1 MVGDLRYQ
9 KGLLFEAAM
18 IHKWKT
24 FFAACF
30 HKRFL
35 YDAVLPYNLFWRITG
50 EQCQPFLRNHP
61 IEVLDV
67 GCRGECPPE
76 LAGLSPCI
84 SYTGLEA
91 DIDECTRLQKSRFP
105 FARVSFLPFAVSGRT
120 GKALLR
126 VNREPRTSSF
136 LPVDPTFRE
145 RFGGE
150 AYETLKTRVLRT
162 TTLDNLAK
170 LKHVTQPDFLKIDT
184 QGTELQILAGGR
196 RMLQKVSLVEIE
208 VEFEAIYRGQSLFHH
223 VNDFMLQAG
232 FQLLY
237 LNRVFAGQ
245 RGFSGATRGQLIFGD
260 VLYGKKEAHWYNLS
274 KEAKIKMAVLLANF
288 GHRDIAARVFEKY
301 PDLRRACPE
310 FQKRLKQTKPR
321 LLQSLEKSA
330 VSLLDKLFVL
340 LLLLRGYNRRSME
353 SDRGWPTR

>member
-1 MVGDLRYQ
+1 
-9 KGLLFEAAM
+9 M

-24 FFAACF
+24 FFGACF
-30 HKRFL
+30 RKRFL

-50 EQCQPFLRNHP
+50 KQCQPFLRNHP

-76 LAGLSPCI
+76 LAELSPSI

-91 DIDECTRLQKSRFP
+91 DIDECIRLRKSRLP
-105 FARVSFLPFAVSGRT
+105 FARASFLPFAVSGRP

-126 VNREPRTSSF
+126 VNREPGTSSF
-136 LPVDPTFRE
+136 LPVDPLFRE

-150 AYETLKTRVLRT
+150 AYETLRTRVLDT
-162 TTLDNLAK
+162 TSLDHLAR
-170 LKHVTQPDFLKIDT
+170 LKHVPQPDFLKIDT

-196 RMLQKVSLVEIE
+196 RMLEKTTLVEIE

-223 VNDFMLQAG
+223 VNDFMLKAG
-232 FQLLY
+232 FRLLY

-260 VLYGKKEAHWYNLS
+260 ALYGKKEAHWDNLS
-274 KEAKIKMAVLLANF
+274 AESKIKMAVLLANF

-301 PDLRRACPE
+301 PDLQQACPQ
-310 FQKRLKQTKPR
+310 FQKRLKQSKPR
-321 LLQSLEKSA
+321 LLQSLEKST
-330 VSLLDKLFVL
+330 VSLLDKLLVL

-353 SDRGWPTR
+353 SDRSWPTR

>member
-1 MVGDLRYQ
+1 MVGDLVYP
-9 KGLLFEAAM
+9 KGLFFEAAM

-24 FFAACF
+24 FFGACF
-30 HKRFL
+30 RKRFL

-50 EQCQPFLRNHP
+50 KQCQPFLRNHP

-76 LAGLSPCI
+76 LAGLSPSI

-91 DIDECTRLQKSRFP
+91 DIDECIRLRKSRLP
-105 FARVSFLPFAVSGRT
+105 FARASFLPFAVSGRP

-126 VNREPRTSSF
+126 VNREPGTSSF
-136 LPVDPTFRE
+136 LPVDPLFRE

-150 AYETLKTRVLRT
+150 AYETLRTRVLDT
-162 TTLDNLAK
+162 TSLDHLAR
-170 LKHVTQPDFLKIDT
+170 LKHVPQPDFLKIDT

-196 RMLQKVSLVEIE
+196 RMLEKTTLVEIE

-223 VNDFMLQAG
+223 VNDFMLKAG
-232 FQLLY
+232 FRLLY

-260 VLYGKKEAHWYNLS
+260 ALYGKKEAHWDNLS
-274 KEAKIKMAVLLANF
+274 AESKIKMAVLLANF

-301 PDLRRACPE
+301 PDLQQACPQ
-310 FQKRLKQTKPR
+310 FQKRLKQSKPR
-321 LLQSLEKSA
+321 LLQSLEKST
-330 VSLLDKLFVL
+330 VSLLDKLLVL

-353 SDRGWPTR
+353 SDRSWPTR

>member
-1 MVGDLRYQ
+1 
-9 KGLLFEAAM
+9 M

-24 FFAACF
+24 FFGACF
-30 HKRFL
+30 RKRFL
-35 YDAVLPYNLFWRITG
+35 YDAVLSYNLFWRITG
-50 EQCQPFLRNHP
+50 KQCQPFLRNHP

-76 LAGLSPCI
+76 LAELSPSI

-91 DIDECTRLQKSRFP
+91 DIDECIRLRKSRLP
-105 FARVSFLPFAVSGRT
+105 FARASFLPFAGSGRP

-126 VNREPRTSSF
+126 VNREPGTSSF
-136 LPVDPTFRE
+136 LPVDPLFRE

-150 AYETLKTRVLRT
+150 AYETLRTRVLDT
-162 TTLDNLAK
+162 TSLDHLAR
-170 LKHVTQPDFLKIDT
+170 LKHVAQPDFLKIDT

-196 RMLQKVSLVEIE
+196 RMLQKATLVEIE

-223 VNDFMLQAG
+223 VNDFMLKAG
-232 FQLLY
+232 FRLLY

-260 VLYGKKEAHWYNLS
+260 ALYGKKEAHWDNLS
-274 KEAKIKMAVLLANF
+274 AESKIKMAVLLANF

-301 PDLRRACPE
+301 PDLQQACPQ
-310 FQKRLKQTKPR
+310 FQKRLKQSKPR
-321 LLQSLEKSA
+321 LLQSLEKST
-330 VSLLDKLFVL
+330 VSLLDKLLVL

-353 SDRGWPTR
+353 SDRSWPTR

>member
-1 MVGDLRYQ
+1 M
-9 KGLLFEAAM
+9 M
-18 IHKWKT
+18 HKWKT

-30 HKRFL
+30 RKRFL

-91 DIDECTRLQKSRFP
+91 DIDECTRLQKSRLP
-105 FARVSFLPFAVSGRT
+105 FARASFLPFAVSGRA

-126 VNREPRTSSF
+126 VNREPGTSSF
-136 LPVDPTFRE
+136 LPVDPMFRE

-170 LKHVTQPDFLKIDT
+170 LKHVPQPDFLKIDT

-208 VEFEAIYRGQSLFHH
+208 VEFEAIYQGQSLFHH

-232 FQLLY
+232 AKLY
-237 LNRVFAGQ
+237 IDRGKSKRRKIPEEERIIDWLKTQGFEVIDCGKMSVKDQAAAFAHAELIVAPHG
-245 RGFSGATRGQLIFGD
+245 GALTNLIFCRPGTKIIELLSSEYPNPCYRD
-260 VLYGKKEAHWYNLS
+260 LCCVAKLPYIGIIGNSQKPKTTSDLSDSSGPIETTLEDFKKA
-274 KEAKIKMAVLLANF
+274 
-288 GHRDIAARVFEKY
+288 FE
-301 PDLRRACPE
+301 
-310 FQKRLKQTKPR
+310 QM
-321 LLQSLEKSA
+321 SL
-330 VSLLDKLFVL
+330 
-340 LLLLRGYNRRSME
+340 G
-353 SDRGWPTR
+353 

>member
-1 MVGDLRYQ
+1 
-9 KGLLFEAAM
+9 M

-24 FFAACF
+24 FFGACF
-30 HKRFL
+30 RKRFL

-50 EQCQPFLRNHP
+50 KQCQPFLRNHP

-76 LAGLSPCI
+76 LAGLSPSI

-91 DIDECTRLQKSRFP
+91 DIDECIRLRKSRLP
-105 FARVSFLPFAVSGRT
+105 FARASFLPFAVSGRP

-126 VNREPRTSSF
+126 VNREPGTSSF
-136 LPVDPTFRE
+136 LPVDPLFRE

-150 AYETLKTRVLRT
+150 AYETLRTRVLDT
-162 TTLDNLAK
+162 TSLDHLAR
-170 LKHVTQPDFLKIDT
+170 LKHVPQPDFLKIDT

-196 RMLQKVSLVEIE
+196 RMLEKTTLVEIE

-223 VNDFMLQAG
+223 VNDFMLKAG
-232 FQLLY
+232 FRLLY

-260 VLYGKKEAHWYNLS
+260 ALYGKKEAHWDNLS
-274 KEAKIKMAVLLANF
+274 AESKIKMAVLLANF

-301 PDLRRACPE
+301 PDLQQACPQ
-310 FQKRLKQTKPR
+310 FQKRLKQSKPR
-321 LLQSLEKSA
+321 LLQSLEKST
-330 VSLLDKLFVL
+330 VSLLDKLLVL

-353 SDRGWPTR
+353 SDRSWPTR

>member
-1 MVGDLRYQ
+1 
-9 KGLLFEAAM
+9 M

-24 FFAACF
+24 FFGACF
-30 HKRFL
+30 RKRFL

-50 EQCQPFLRNHP
+50 KQCQPFLRNHP

-76 LAGLSPCI
+76 LAELSPSI

-91 DIDECTRLQKSRFP
+91 DIDECIRLRKSRLP
-105 FARVSFLPFAVSGRT
+105 FARASFLPFAVSGRP

-126 VNREPRTSSF
+126 VNREPGTSSF
-136 LPVDPTFRE
+136 LPVDPLFRE

-150 AYETLKTRVLRT
+150 AYETLRTRVLDT
-162 TTLDNLAK
+162 TSLDHLAR
-170 LKHVTQPDFLKIDT
+170 LKHVAQPDFLKIDT

-196 RMLQKVSLVEIE
+196 RMLQKATLVEIE

-223 VNDFMLQAG
+223 VNDFMLKAG
-232 FQLLY
+232 FRLLY

-260 VLYGKKEAHWYNLS
+260 ALYGKKEAHWDNLS
-274 KEAKIKMAVLLANF
+274 AESKIKMAVLLANF

-301 PDLRRACPE
+301 PDLQQACPQ
-310 FQKRLKQTKPR
+310 FQKRLKQSKPR
-321 LLQSLEKSA
+321 LLQSLEKST
-330 VSLLDKLFVL
+330 VSLLDKLLVL

-353 SDRGWPTR
+353 SDRSWPTR

>member
-1 MVGDLRYQ
+1 
-9 KGLLFEAAM
+9 M
-18 IHKWKT
+18 IDKWKT

-30 HKRFL
+30 RKRFL

-50 EQCQPFLRNHP
+50 EQCQPFLGNHP

-76 LAGLSPCI
+76 LAGLSPSI

-91 DIDECTRLQKSRFP
+91 DIDECIRLRKSQLP
-105 FARVSFLPFAVSGRT
+105 FARASFLPFAVSGRT

-126 VNREPRTSSF
+126 VNREPGTSSF
-136 LPVDPTFRE
+136 LPVDPAFRE

-162 TTLDNLAK
+162 TTLDNLAR
-170 LKHVTQPDFLKIDT
+170 LKHVPPPDFLKIDT
-184 QGTELQILAGGR
+184 QGTELQILVGAR
-196 RMLQKVSLVEIE
+196 TMLKKVSLVEIE
-208 VEFEAIYRGQSLFHH
+208 VEFEPIYRGQSLFHH
-223 VNDFMLQAG
+223 VNDFMLKAG

-260 VLYGKKEAHWYNLS
+260 ALYVKKEAHWDNLS
-274 KEAKIKMAVLLANF
+274 EDSKIKMAVLLANF

-301 PDLRRACPE
+301 PDLREVCPL
-310 FQKRLKQTKPR
+310 FLKRLNHTKPR

-330 VSLLDKLFVL
+330 VSLLDKLLVL

-353 SDRGWPTR
+353 SDRSWPTR